1 MTNVFAKIVLRASLC
16 SVGVDTMSMSLD
28 TKEQVLEAVMTSVS
42 RVAQAIL
49 ATPTEKRTKA
59 LDAAAN
65 SYRQTAQDLGC
76 DEAEIQELLDVI
88 MFRLRTEVAARELAQ
103 QKNERHDNDAASL
116 VPGSAPQ
123 KQ

>member
-1 MTNVFAKIVLRASLC
+1 
-16 SVGVDTMSMSLD
+16 MSAALD
-28 TKEQVLEAVMTSVS
+28 TKQQVLDAAITGVF

-59 LDAAAN
+59 LDAAADG
-65 SYRQTAQDLGC
+65 YRQTAQDLGC

-88 MFRLRTEVAARELAQ
+88 LFRLRTEVAARELAQ
-103 QKNERHDNDAASL
+103 HKNEPHGDDAPLL
-116 VPGSAPQ
+116 VPGSPPQ

>member
-1 MTNVFAKIVLRASLC
+1 
-16 SVGVDTMSMSLD
+16 MSAALD
-28 TKEQVLEAVMTSVS
+28 TKQRVLDAAITGVF

-65 SYRQTAQDLGC
+65 SYRQTAQDLDY

-88 MFRLRTEVAARELAQ
+88 MFRLRTEVAANAAMACDLHGEQKVIGELDQ
-103 QKNERHDNDAASL
+103 VMET
-116 VPGSAPQ
+116 SARRCR
-123 KQ
+123 

>member
-1 MTNVFAKIVLRASLC
+1 
-16 SVGVDTMSMSLD
+16 MSAALD
-28 TKEQVLEAVMTSVS
+28 TKQRVLDAAIAGIF
-42 RVAQAIL
+42 RVADAIL

-59 LDAAAN
+59 LDAAADG
-65 SYRQTAQDLGC
+65 YRQTAQDLGC
-76 DEAEIQELLDVI
+76 DETEIQELLDVI

-116 VPGSAPQ
+116 VPSAPQ

>member
-1 MTNVFAKIVLRASLC
+1 MRPWIPSNGFSTQQLPAFFVLPKQFLQR
-16 SVGVDTMSMSLD
+16 
-28 TKEQVLEAVMTSVS
+28 
-42 RVAQAIL
+42 
-49 ATPTEKRTKA
+49 PTEKRTKA
-59 LDAAAN
+59 LDAAADG
-65 SYRQTAQDLGC
+65 YRQTAQDLGC

>member
-1 MTNVFAKIVLRASLC
+1 MSL
-16 SVGVDTMSMSLD
+16 SLD
-28 TKEQVLEAVMTSVS
+28 TKQCVLDAAITGVF
-42 RVAQAIL
+42 RVAEAIL
-49 ATPTEKRTKA
+49 TTPTEKRTKA
-59 LDAAAN
+59 LDAAADG
-65 SYRQTAQDLGC
+65 YRQTAQDLGC